1 MAIQIA
7 DKDNFR
13 DLIHTGF
20 ALVDFYG
27 TTCGPCRLFSRIL
40 EDIEAE
46 IPFLNIVK
54 LNTTD
59 HPELAEEYGVAA
71 VPTVHFY
78 KDGQLME
85 SHIGVMQPQAIKEK
99 IAQYMYN

>member
-1 MAIQIA
+1 MAIQMA
-7 DKDNFR
+7 DKTNFK
-13 DLIHTGF
+13 DLIAEDF
-20 ALVDFYG
+20 AIVDFYG
-27 TTCGPCRLFSRIL
+27 TTCVPCKLFSRIL

-59 HPELAEEYGVAA
+59 NPEIAQEYQITG

-78 KDGQLME
+78 KDGQLVD
-85 SHIGVMQPQAIKEK
+85 SHVGVMQPQAIKDV
-99 IAQYMYN
+99 IARYMYA

>member
-1 MAIQIA
+1 MAIQTA
-7 DKDNFR
+7 DKTNFKE
-13 DLIHTGF
+13 LIAHDF
-20 ALVDFYG
+20 VIADFYG
-27 TTCGPCRLFSRIL
+27 TTCVPCKLFSRIL

-59 HPELAEEYGVAA
+59 NPEIAQEYSISA

-78 KDGQLME
+78 KDGELVF
-85 SHIGVMQPQAIKEK
+85 SHVGVMQPQEVKDVV
-99 IAQYMYN
+99 AQYMYA

>member
-1 MAIQIA
+1 MAIQNA
-7 DKDNFR
+7 DKTNFKE
-13 DLIHTGF
+13 LIREDF
-20 ALVDFYG
+20 VIADFYG
-27 TTCGPCRLFSRIL
+27 TTCVPCKLFSKIL

-59 HPELAEEYGVAA
+59 NPELAEEYGITA

-78 KDGQLME
+78 KDGQLVAG
-85 SHIGVMQPQAIKEK
+85 HVGVMQPQAVKEV
-99 IAQYMYN
+99 IAQHMHA

>member
-7 DKDNFR
+7 NRDNFK
-13 DLIHTGF
+13 DLIATGF
-20 ALVDFYG
+20 VVVDFYG
-27 TTCGPCRLFSRIL
+27 TTCVPCKTFARIL
-40 EDIEAE
+40 EDMEAE

-59 HPELAEEYGVAA
+59 NPKMAREYGVYA

-78 KDGQLME
+78 KDGQLVE
-85 SHIGVMQPQAIKEK
+85 KHVGIMQPQEVKAV
-99 IAQYMYN
+99 IAQHMYV